1 MIGLEPQV
9 QIDYWREVEL
19 YIWACPRQFSLSNVD
34 RKRAELRAIDHPFSP
49 MPLEM
54 VILTPD
60 LTYAEQLIQA
70 KIGVIGYDPK
80 NDLVFVV
87 P

>member
-1 MIGLEPQV
+1 
-9 QIDYWREVEL
+9 VEL
-19 YIWACPRQFSLSNVD
+19 YIWACPRQFSISNSA
-34 RKRAELRAIDHPFSP
+34 RKRAELSASDHALSP

-60 LTYAEQLIQA
+60 LTWAEQLIQA
-70 KIGVIGYDPK
+70 KNGVIGYDPK
-80 NDLVFVV
+80 NDSVFV